1 MSKRVTIHVPKSE
14 PRNHVAREM
23 ILSGTGKSQIMRD
36 RRNRRPKDARREREH
51 FDY

>member
-1 MSKRVTIHVPKSE
+1 MSKSFTIKLPKQKA
-14 PRNHVAREM
+14 RNPLGAFQERKQV
-23 ILSGTGKSQIMRD
+23 MRD